1 MGARASGCHSDGVGG
16 AGRTERPEPGRHGPG
31 AAPGHPPRSAMAA
44 PRPPPP
50 RGKSQDAEPPPGRG
64 LRAQHRRL
72 QRDLAQ
78 ALAGEEVTLL
88 ELLRRRPE
96 GRGLLRLRDPG
107 RARAL
112 LCRRL
117 WGQRRRL
124 DALGPPP
131 APGGGPPDPPPRPP
145 AAPPATD
152 QAGRLRGGLGRL
164 RLRVEEAERL
174 TGLYRCLGAHL
185 QEEAGAARS
194 RLELLE
200 AELGRRRRELQEL
213 RASGPRPGGH
223 RGGPRQEREAGARRA
238 QGARPRALE
247 QERGPEP
254 PEPPVPPQESP
265 EPEEGPE
272 GAPPSPPPP
281 LPPQAPPEPPSC
293 LHVPP
298 PASTSPQRAARRAV
312 GQRLAALA
320 QGNALALGRLRA
332 EAAAL
337 GERLQHLR
345 YGGEGRRAGARR
357 RAEELRQRLG
367 QEQRRREDAR
377 RDVAGVTGALVT
389 ASAGLQHL
397 AGRLRHVAL
406 EAMGQKAQVT
416 MGQEAVGQDMWV
428 AVGQEVWGRRRRVAA
443 SVPQSPRQEDGGGQ
457 PPAPPGD
464 PQALPQL
471 LAQTRARLAAL
482 QGGLRGH
489 PQAQRPPPSA
499 PHQLEALL
507 QRSHLNTED
516 PPALPPSSDEE
527 GAAPPAGA
535 PPSRAAIKR
544 QSRLILE
551 GRRGGRGARGPP
563 P

>member
-1 MGARASGCHSDGVGG
+1 
-16 AGRTERPEPGRHGPG
+16 
-31 AAPGHPPRSAMAA
+31 MAA

-50 RGKSQDAEPPPGRG
+50 RGKSQDADPPPGRG

-107 RARAL
+107 
-112 LCRRL
+112 
-117 WGQRRRL
+117 
-124 DALGPPP
+124 
-131 APGGGPPDPPPRPP
+131 
-145 AAPPATD
+145 
-152 QAGRLRGGLGRL
+152 
-164 RLRVEEAERL
+164 
-174 TGLYRCLGAHL
+174 
-185 QEEAGAARS
+185 EEAGAARS

-200 AELGRRRRELQEL
+200 AELGRRRRQLQDL

-223 RGGPRQEREAGARRA
+223 RRGPGREREAGARRA

-254 PEPPVPPQESP
+254 PEPPTSPQESP

-281 LPPQAPPEPPSC
+281 PPPQAPPDPPGC
-293 LHVPP
+293 LHVSP

-312 GQRLAALA
+312 GQGLAALA

-337 GERLQHLR
+337 DERLQHLR

-357 RAEELRQRLG
+357 RAEELRHRLG

-377 RDVAGVTGALVT
+377 QDLAGVTRALVT
-389 ASAGLQHL
+389 ASAGLRHL

-406 EAMGQKAQVT
+406 DACVPMGQHTWVP
-416 MGQEAVGQDMWV
+416 VG
-428 AVGQEVWGRRRRVAA
+428 
-443 SVPQSPRQEDGGGQ
+443 
-457 PPAPPGD
+457 
-464 PQALPQL
+464 
-471 LAQTRARLAAL
+471 
-482 QGGLRGH
+482 
-489 PQAQRPPPSA
+489 
-499 PHQLEALL
+499 
-507 QRSHLNTED
+507 
-516 PPALPPSSDEE
+516 
-527 GAAPPAGA
+527 
-535 PPSRAAIKR
+535 
-544 QSRLILE
+544 
-551 GRRGGRGARGPP
+551 
-563 P
+563 